1 MQYQQ
6 FLVFFIKKQVPT
18 KDIENDGSTKNDNNE
33 ISNIIQ
39 SGECTNE
46 EASDDDK
53 NTEVNI
59 ETVSLLQEKNVTTI
73 YCVQSFQVTTN
84 DASEHHPITSSA
96 NISSIKLNLIKGK
109 KKKMRNIKN
118 W

>member
-1 MQYQQ
+1 MWEANRKHKLKRDAIRTI
-6 FLVFFIKKQVPT
+6 FGFFVKKQVPT
-18 KDIENDGSTKNDNNE
+18 KDIENDGSTKNDINE

-59 ETVSLLQEKNVTTI
+59 ETVSLL
-73 YCVQSFQVTTN
+73 
-84 DASEHHPITSSA
+84 
-96 NISSIKLNLIKGK
+96 
-109 KKKMRNIKN
+109 
-118 W
+118 